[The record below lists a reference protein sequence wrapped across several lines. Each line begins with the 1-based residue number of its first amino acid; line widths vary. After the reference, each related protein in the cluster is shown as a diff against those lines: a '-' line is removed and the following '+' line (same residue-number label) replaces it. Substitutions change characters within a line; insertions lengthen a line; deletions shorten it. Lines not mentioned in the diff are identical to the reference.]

1 MSRLKSP
8 VVQGRRKW
16 VVSGAQRFFLL
27 LFFKMGAI
35 TCLYT
40 DGIEGEHI
48 TVYMAGE
55 KLDNLYKEIVLEH
68 T

>member
-1 MSRLKSP
+1 
-8 VVQGRRKW
+8 
-16 VVSGAQRFFLL
+16 
-27 LFFKMGAI
+27 MGAI

-55 KLDNLYKEIVLEH
+55 KLDNLYKEIVLEQTCEIDKPTQKMH
-68 T
+68 TAKYL